1 MQLKRLLHQHG
12 MCLVAGHMGLHLHHG
27 RGKGKEERPQSC
39 RVHISEP
46 QPLPAARTF
55 APQVCRPFL
64 KPVSVSMSG

>member
-46 QPLPAARTF
+46 QPLLQRARLH
-55 APQVCRPFL
+55 L
-64 KPVSVSMSG
+64 KCADLS